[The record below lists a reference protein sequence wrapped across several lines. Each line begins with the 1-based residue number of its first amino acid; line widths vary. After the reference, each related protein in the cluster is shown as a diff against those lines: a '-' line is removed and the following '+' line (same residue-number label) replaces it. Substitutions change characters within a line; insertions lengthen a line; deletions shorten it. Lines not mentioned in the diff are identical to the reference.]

1 MNSDTAIK
9 YKNRQQSKREVQLP
23 LVENLP
29 EYQFCSDKILAQ
41 RNTGMEV
48 RKLLNQINE
57 IFFLCESC
65 GQLKK
70 KINFDLIPDKKT
82 LRSDEEDIST

>member
-1 MNSDTAIK
+1 
-9 YKNRQQSKREVQLP
+9 
-23 LVENLP
+23 
-29 EYQFCSDKILAQ
+29 
-41 RNTGMEV
+41 MEV